1 MRFAR
6 GNDRIY
12 LNKEERINVY
22 SSSVHV
28 SRLASIGIA
37 VKLKNF
43 EKVGIISIISLY
55 GWTILSYSCN
65 GFIVIVSN

>member
-43 EKVGIISIISLY
+43 EKDGSFQSFHYMDGQFYLIVVMVSL
-55 GWTILSYSCN
+55 
-65 GFIVIVSN
+65 